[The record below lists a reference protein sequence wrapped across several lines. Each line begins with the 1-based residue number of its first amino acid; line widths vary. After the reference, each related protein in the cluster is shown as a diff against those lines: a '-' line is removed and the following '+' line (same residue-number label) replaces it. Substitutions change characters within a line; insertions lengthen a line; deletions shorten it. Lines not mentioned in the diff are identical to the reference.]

1 MQVGDLKDMYEFV
14 LPEAKFNRQRRS
26 TAVPYQQVTEALKQE
41 VNVRVIAFSG
51 MQRSVYI
58 IAWYLINYKLN
69 TILDVG

>member
-1 MQVGDLKDMYEFV
+1 MYEFV

-41 VNVRVIAFSG
+41 VNVRVIAIIAFSG